1 MKARVLRRPIRMAGL
16 FTIFA
21 LAASLSGCGSTSG
34 TRLGTEPNIGL
45 DDTQVYSTQTRSI
58 IGVEALYRA
67 LRKADY
73 ILLGEVH
80 EDPQHHELQRLL
92 LHEIVRDGRRPAV
105 VFEMFDRRE
114 AKVIASSVQR
124 SPRDPDAIAAAVRWS
139 KSGRP
144 AWRLYRP
151 IVDTALAA
159 GLPIEAGNISRT
171 TLSDIVIVNGWHGI
185 DRHILNAYG
194 MPNLLPEDAE
204 RRLRNSLL
212 ITYGKAPRQVVT
224 NMLREQR
231 LRQASLADAMLTG
244 NPGDGA
250 VLIAGREFVRLDYG
264 VPRYLRFREP
274 ETEIASVAFVD
285 TAEFD
290 PDAMSADGTTPRH
303 DYIWLLPS
311 STAGRVMRR

>member
-1 MKARVLRRPIRMAGL
+1 MEAWAVRRLIRMVGL
-16 FTIFA
+16 TAIFVIA
-21 LAASLSGCGSTSG
+21 TSLSGCSSTSG
-34 TRLGTEPNIGL
+34 SGIGAEPDIDL
-45 DDTQVYSTQTRSI
+45 EDARVYSTRARSI
-58 IGVEALYRA
+58 IDVEELYQA

-92 LHEIVRDGRRPAV
+92 LREIVRDGRKPAV
-105 VFEMFDRRE
+105 VFEMFNRRE

-124 SPRDPDAIAAAVRWS
+124 SPRDPDAIAAAVHWS

-171 TLSDIVIVNGWHGI
+171 TLSDILIVNGWHGI

-204 RRLRNSLL
+204 QRLRNSLL
-212 ITYGKAPRQVVT
+212 VAYGKAPRQVVT

-231 LRQASLADAMLTG
+231 LRHASLADAMLSG
-244 NPGDGA
+244 NPVDGA
-250 VLIAGREFVRLDYG
+250 VLIAGREHARLDYG

-274 ETEIASVAFVD
+274 ETEIASVTFVD
-285 TAEFD
+285 RAEFD
-290 PDAMSADGTTPRH
+290 PDTVVADGTTPAH

-311 STAGRVMRR
+311 SMAGRVTYQ